1 MKTNLSKIENILNST
16 VSYSDVLFDGVSTDS
31 RTVVLNNLFIPLSGD
46 KYDGHDY
53 IDDAVDNGA
62 VAIISEKALQDI
74 PHIKVNNTLN
84 ALNKISSYYLQEIN
98 PTVISVTG
106 TNGKT
111 TVTDMTA
118 RITSNFKKTLKTYKN
133 FNNNIGLPLSILQAK
148 KSDEIFVL
156 EMGASKRGDIKELVE
171 IARPQIVALLNVSEA
186 HLETFESLE
195 NILLTKEEIFLNQ
208 GYKKT
213 VILNKDDQYYDR
225 WVGKNNTN
233 NIKTISLT
241 EKADYTAIDI
251 SSNSMSVKT
260 PYESEFQINITNNES
275 FHLMNLLFSIA
286 LACESGARSHH
297 IIPAFKNYNNVEGR
311 FRICNGFNN
320 SSIIDSSYNANPAS
334 FRASIDSL
342 MSMGSNSWVIMGQMG
357 ELGAHSEKHHVEL
370 AHYAA
375 KKGVEKLFVLTEHNE
390 AISQAF
396 NRETYSFSKKSDLV
410 RFIKPLLKNNTNVL
424 IKASRY
430 MKFETIVDE
439 LIS

>member
-1 MKTNLSKIENILNST
+1 MKTKLSKIVNILNST
-16 VSYSDVLFDGVSTDS
+16 VSCSDVVFDGISTDS
-31 RTVVLNNLFIPLSGD
+31 RTIVPNNLFIPLRGD

-53 IDDAVDNGA
+53 IDKAIEYGA
-62 VAIISEKALQDI
+62 AAIISEKVLINI
-74 PHIKVNNTLN
+74 PHIKVNDTLN
-84 ALNKISSYYLQEIN
+84 ALNKISSYYLQDIN

-111 TVTDMTA
+111 TVTDMTS
-118 RITSNFKKTLKTYKN
+118 RITSNYKKTLKTYKN

-171 IARPQIVALLNVSEA
+171 IARPHIVALLNVSEA

-195 NILLTKEEIFLNQ
+195 NILLTKEEIFVNQ

-213 VILNKDDQYYDR
+213 VVINKDDQYYDR
-225 WVGKNNTN
+225 WAGQNNTN

-241 EKADYTAIDI
+241 ENADYMVIDI
-251 SSNSMSVKT
+251 STNTMTVKT
-260 PYESEFQINITNNES
+260 PYENEFQFNITNNEP

-311 FRICNGFNN
+311 FKICNGFNN

-342 MSMGSNSWVIMGQMG
+342 ISMGSNSWVIMGQMG
-357 ELGAHSEKHHVEL
+357 ELGADSEEHHVEL

-375 KKGVEKLFVLTEHNE
+375 KKGVEKLFLLTEHND

-396 NRETYSFSKKSDLV
+396 NSETYSFSNKSDLV

>member
-1 MKTNLSKIENILNST
+1 MKTNLSKIEKILNST
-16 VSYSDVLFDGVSTDS
+16 VSYSDVVFDGISTDS
-31 RTVVLNNLFIPLSGD
+31 RTIVPNNLFIPLRGD

-53 IDDAVDNGA
+53 IDKAIEYGA
-62 VAIISEKALQDI
+62 AAIISEKVLINI
-74 PHIKVNNTLN
+74 PHIKVNDTLN
-84 ALNKISSYYLQEIN
+84 ALNKISSYYLQDIN

-111 TVTDMTA
+111 TVTDMTS
-118 RITSNFKKTLKTYKN
+118 RITSNYKKTLKTYKN

-171 IARPQIVALLNVSEA
+171 IARPHIVALLNVSEA

-195 NILLTKEEIFLNQ
+195 NILLTKEEIFVNQ

-213 VILNKDDQYYDR
+213 VVINKDDQYYDR
-225 WVGKNNTN
+225 WAGQNNTN

-241 EKADYTAIDI
+241 ENADYMVIDI
-251 SSNSMSVKT
+251 STNTMTVKT
-260 PYESEFQINITNNES
+260 PYENEFQFNITNNEP
-275 FHLMNLLFSIA
+275 FHLMNLLFSSA

-311 FRICNGFNN
+311 FKICNGFNN

-342 MSMGSNSWVIMGQMG
+342 ISMGSNSWVIMGQMG
-357 ELGAHSEKHHVEL
+357 ELGADSEEHHVEL

-375 KKGVEKLFVLTEHNE
+375 KKGVEKLFLLTEHND

-396 NRETYSFSKKSDLV
+396 NSETYSFSNKSDLV